1 MYCNRWYFINSW
13 ALTNPLRFA
22 TNYYDLYYLML
33 EFINIKRLLN
43 PNQGNSWKLPF
54 KIGIFCIL
62 IGYTIFILKEII
74 VGFISLIFFVIGIY
88 CFYLAYNIWRIDN
101 SL

>member
-1 MYCNRWYFINSW
+1 
-13 ALTNPLRFA
+13 
-22 TNYYDLYYLML
+22 ML

-43 PNQGNSWKLPF
+43 PYKGDSWKLPF